1 MRAILI
7 AGLLAVGGCASLG
20 QADQPSPEATFE
32 RALVAL
38 QEEDFQTAYEHL
50 SWIYYEHAHRPIGER
65 ALLTLAAVEMDP
77 RNTGRRLDVGA
88 ELAGRYFQHPNATPW
103 SGAVSQ
109 TMYLLAMELG
119 AAEER
124 LARAEAERERAERE
138 REQAERERQT
148 ARAEASRASAT
159 ARQAR
164 SEAARARTE
173 AARARA
179 EARRAQAGSQ
189 ARAAPA
195 QPARQLPQLSSPSVS
210 ARVSTLQGE
219 RDRLA
224 GEVRALNRRLA
235 EQEQELERIRRTLAP
250 RPQD

>member
-32 RALVAL
+32 RALAAL

-50 SWIYYEHAHRPIGER
+50 SWIYYEHSHRPIGER
-65 ALLTLAAVEMDP
+65 ALLTLAAVELDP

-88 ELAGRYFQHPNATPW
+88 ELAGRYYQHPNATPW

-119 AAEER
+119 AAEAR

-148 ARAEASRASAT
+148 ARAEASRASAS

-164 SEAARARTE
+164 TDAARARTE

-189 ARAAPA
+189 TRAPA
-195 QPARQLPQLSSPSVS
+195 QPARQLPQLASPSVS
-210 ARVSTLQGE
+210 ARVGTLQGE

-250 RPQD
+250 RPPD